1 MTCTWCRKFTV
12 ELRAIGDNHSCGVC
26 RTLDRLRSVCSRLPD
41 SCGQDALN
49 ILRDTEVRL
58 RDWVVF
64 KGPPGGSYV
73 RETSGNPGDS
83 LASTLRLGDVV
94 QRSSTGPE
102 DRAQFK
108 GSGSSSA
115 VPPSRAPIPRARQ
128 SESSGAT
135 RNPSRELPG
144 SPVGEPAEP
153 LTPPPKRRRKNNRG
167 QTRRVWQ
174 QARVDLHVAR
184 LHPTVNEE
192 DEHFSEEEDYPD
204 DLE

>member
-115 VPPSRAPIPRARQ
+115 VPPSRAPIPRVLLRSGEGKTIEARPDECG
-128 SESSGAT
+128 SKLGLT
-135 RNPSRELPG
+135 FTWPG
-144 SPVGEPAEP
+144 YIQ
-153 LTPPPKRRRKNNRG
+153 L
-167 QTRRVWQ
+167 
-174 QARVDLHVAR
+174 
-184 LHPTVNEE
+184 
-192 DEHFSEEEDYPD
+192 
-204 DLE
+204 